1 MAAPAPPGTG
11 PQPEPE
17 ESARLDVTAPLQEH
31 AELQEP
37 ADDEIAAPER
47 HMSPI
52 IVIVMTVAILAIAT
66 GILAVVT
73 HGFHTKTRV
82 IYHVPAVFALRPG
95 DCFDSGPNDVSIT
108 PRSCSTP
115 HDAEVFATFH
125 MTGTTW
131 PGDATLQAQAASG
144 CGSRVSGYM
153 SPVLATTALA
163 QEYVYPDSVAW
174 KAGIRTI
181 VCDVRSLS
189 GPLTGSVRKSSLA
202 ATASRWSK
210 QYLAI
215 RPAVVAVEDV
225 TEPVPREDQILVR
238 VGGLAGPVRRSC
250 RSRRRR
256 G

>member
-11 PQPEPE
+11 AQPEPE
-17 ESARLDVTAPLQEH
+17 ESAELDVIAPLQEH
-31 AELQEP
+31 AALQEP
-37 ADDEIAAPER
+37 AGDEIAEPEQ

-52 IVIVMTVAILAIAT
+52 IVIMMIIAILAIAT
-66 GILAVVT
+66 GLLAVVT
-73 HGFHTKTRV
+73 HGFRTKTRV
-82 IYHVPAVFALRPG
+82 VYHVPAVFTLRPG

-125 MTGTTW
+125 TTGTIW
-131 PGDATLQAQAASG
+131 PGDATLRAQAASG
-144 CGSRVSGYM
+144 CAARVSGYM

-189 GPLTGSVRKSSLA
+189 GPLTGSVRTSS
-202 ATASRWSK
+202 
-210 QYLAI
+210 
-215 RPAVVAVEDV
+215 
-225 TEPVPREDQILVR
+225 
-238 VGGLAGPVRRSC
+238 
-250 RSRRRR
+250 
-256 G
+256 